1 MSIEKIRAQQVVID
15 LPTEEAEPWVRA
27 TIQRVV
33 KDAETYKTVQ
43 TVDRV
48 EAVHRRLADF
58 ATMVRTFIDPVTQQ
72 EVTLSGVG
80 CGQAIITFV
89 KAWMLEDF
97 PEYIENTYGD
107 IVKE

>member
-27 TIQRVV
+27 TIQRVI
-33 KDAETYKTVQ
+33 KDAATYKTTQ

-48 EAVHRRLADF
+48 EAVHRQLSDF
-58 ATMVRTFIDPVTQQ
+58 ATMTQTFTDPVTQQ
-72 EVTLSGVG
+72 AVTLSGVG
-80 CGQAIITFV
+80 CGQAIIAFV

-97 PEYIENTYGD
+97 PEFHENAYGD

>member
-1 MSIEKIRAQQVVID
+1 MIEKIRAQQVTID

-27 TIQRVV
+27 IIQRVM
-33 KDAETYKTVQ
+33 KNPETYQTVQ

-48 EAVHRRLADF
+48 DAVHRRLSDF
-58 ATMVRTFIDPVTQQ
+58 ATMVQTFTDPVTGAS
-72 EVTLSGVG
+72 VTLSGVG
-80 CGQAIITFV
+80 CGQAIIAFV

-97 PEYIENTYGD
+97 FDYVENTHGD